1 MKKKKRKKLRKSAS
15 KMRAFFF
22 VLFLSLS
29 PLWAQAEFQV
39 PRLTGPVIDQVGYL
53 SRNDERDLT
62 QLLYDFN
69 RRGVAQV
76 QVLIVPTLDGT
87 PIEQASIQITDKW
100 KLGDAKKDNGVLFLI
115 AANDRQ
121 MRIEV
126 GQGLE
131 GAIPDI
137 YAKRIIADQVTPLF
151 RAGKYSSG
159 IVLGVHSILTLADK
173 EFADQNHLQDQAP
186 ADNSEG
192 GNIPIGLIILV
203 LIIISILG
211 RFGGGRGRHMR
222 GGGWYGGGGFGGG
235 GFGGGGGGWSGGG
248 GGFSGGGASGN
259 W

>member
-1 MKKKKRKKLRKSAS
+1 
-15 KMRAFFF
+15 MRIFALSFFLFFF
-22 VLFLSLS
+22 SLS
-29 PLWAQAEFQV
+29 FTARADFQV
-39 PRLTGPVIDQVGYL
+39 PPLTGPVIDQVGYL
-53 SRNDERDLT
+53 TRSDRQELM

-76 QVLIVPTLDGT
+76 QVLIVPDLQGY

-100 KLGDAKKDNGVLFLI
+100 QLGDKKKDNGVLFLI
-115 AANDRQ
+115 AAKERA

-137 YAKRIIADQVTPLF
+137 TAKRIISDQVIPLF
-151 RAGKYSSG
+151 RAKRYSAG
-159 IVLGVHSILTLADK
+159 IVVGVHEILRLADK
-173 EFADQNHLQDQAP
+173 EFASENNLQ
-186 ADNSEG
+186 EG
-192 GNIPIGLIILV
+192 SSDSSGGDIPIWVIIIV

-211 RFGGGRGRHMR
+211 RFGGGRGRYYR
-222 GGGWYGGGGFGGG
+222 GGGWGGGFGGG
-235 GFGGGGGGWSGGG
+235 GWSSSGGGGWSGGG